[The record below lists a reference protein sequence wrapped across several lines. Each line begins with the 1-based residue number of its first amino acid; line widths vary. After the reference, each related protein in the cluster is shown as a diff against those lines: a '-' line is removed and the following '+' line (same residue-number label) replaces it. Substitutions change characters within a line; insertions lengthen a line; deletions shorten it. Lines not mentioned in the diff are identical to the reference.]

1 MTTFLSAVTAD
12 HFDTEV
18 LQQHWIPLAAD
29 DADTAAVL
37 RERLGID
44 FTVADRQVWESD
56 NFLYFPVVAC
66 YQRGETIEHATI
78 VFALGGEFL
87 VTLQPS
93 EHFVPFDK
101 AVAKMRRGPE
111 LAGSAHGVMY
121 ALLWALNEASEQVL
135 HHAGAALEAMHEEIE
150 QALERHDRS
159 GTDIADLREA
169 MSRLDA
175 TARIVARTRE
185 TQLQLARTARHL
197 MADAGPGHGKLNDS
211 IGLLLADIDGVKEHA
226 GVESDKARYLQQS
239 VTTWLGARQNEVVRA
254 CTVATAAFL
263 PPTLIAGC
271 YAMDLTGIS
280 EISWQLGFLVTALL
294 ALTAAVI
301 PLAYL
306 RKKGLLR

>member
-44 FTVADRQVWESD
+44 FTAAHNQVWEAG
-56 NFLYFPVVAC
+56 NFLYLPVVAN
-66 YQRGETIEHATI
+66 YQLGETIERATI

-101 AVAKMRRGPE
+101 AVAKMRRNPE

-121 ALLWALNEASEQVL
+121 ALLWALNEASERVL
-135 HHAGAALEAMHEEIE
+135 HHTGDALEATHEEIE
-150 QALERHDRS
+150 RAIYAHDR
-159 GTDIADLREA
+159 REREFA
-169 MSRLDA
+169 TSDVRGALSRMNA
-175 TARIVARTRE
+175 TERIIARTRE
-185 TQLQLARTARHL
+185 TQLQLARAARHL
-197 MADAGPGHGKLNDS
+197 RADARSGRGELDGA
-211 IGLLLADIDGVKEHA
+211 IGVLLADIDGVGQRA
-226 GVESDKARYLQQS
+226 GVAYDKVRYRQQS
-239 VTTWLGARQNEVVRA
+239 ALAGLDVRQNEIVKAFAV
-254 CTVATAAFL
+254 TAAAL
-263 PPTLIAGC
+263 PPTLIATC
-271 YAMDLTGIS
+271 YAVDLIS
-280 EISWQLGFLVTALL
+280 ELSWQTGLLVTCLLTLAAAL
-294 ALTAAVI
+294 I

-306 RKKGLLR
+306 KNKGLLG

>member
-44 FTVADRQVWESD
+44 FTAARRQVRESD
-56 NFLYFPVVAC
+56 NFLYLPVVAG
-66 YQRGETIEHATI
+66 YQRGETIERVTI
-78 VFALGGEFL
+78 VFALDGEFL

-101 AVAKMRRGPE
+101 AVAKMRRNPE

-121 ALLWALNEASEQVL
+121 ALLWALNEASERVL
-135 HHAGAALEAMHEEIE
+135 YHAGDALEALHEEIE
-150 QALERHDRS
+150 QALGSHDR
-159 GTDIADLREA
+159 TEIADLRDA

-197 MADAGPGHGKLNDS
+197 VADAPATHGELSDS

-226 GVESDKARYLQQS
+226 GVEYDKARYLQQS
-239 VTTWLGARQNEVVRA
+239 ATSRLGARQNDFVRVFAVV
-254 CTVATAAFL
+254 TAVSL
-263 PPTLIAGC
+263 PPTLIATC
-271 YAMDLTGIS
+271 YGMDLTGITES
-280 EISWQLGFLVTALL
+280 PWQLGLSITILL
-294 ALTAAVI
+294 AVVAAVV

>member
-1 MTTFLSAVTAD
+1 MTTFLSTVAAD

-18 LQQHWIPLAAD
+18 LQQHWIPLAAH

-37 RERLGID
+37 RERLGLD
-44 FTVADRQVWESD
+44 FTVARRQVWESD
-56 NFLYFPVVAC
+56 NFLYLPVVAG

-101 AVAKMRRGPE
+101 AVAKMRRSPQ

-121 ALLWALNEASEQVL
+121 ALLWALNEASERVL
-135 HHAGAALEAMHEEIE
+135 HHAGDALEAIHEKIE
-150 QALERHDRS
+150 QALERQDRS
-159 GTDIADLREA
+159 GTGIADLRDA
-169 MSRLDA
+169 VSRLDA

-197 MADAGPGHGKLNDS
+197 MADADSGPGKLNDS
-211 IGLLLADIDGVKEHA
+211 IGLLLADIDGVNEHA
-226 GVESDKARYLQQS
+226 GVEYDKARYLQQS
-239 VTTWLGARQNEVVRA
+239 VTTCLGARQNEVVKVF
-254 CTVATAAFL
+254 TVVTAAFL
-263 PPTLIAGC
+263 PSTLIAGC
-271 YAMDLTGIS
+271 YGTDLIGVS
-280 EISWQLGFLVTALL
+280 EFSWQLGLLITALL
-294 ALTAAVI
+294 ALVAAVI